1 MAGLIHIYCGDGKG
15 KTTAA
20 VGLAVRAAGARQ
32 RVLFAQFLKNGDSS
46 ELSVLRALEN
56 VEVFVCAARHGFLW
70 EMDENERARSRQDYS
85 ALLEEALEAA
95 RRGADLLILDE
106 AVSACNLGVIAEEK
120 LLAFLREKPVGL
132 EVVLTGRYPS
142 AALIARADYV
152 TEMKKL
158 RHPYDRG
165 VGARRGIE
173 F

>member
-20 VGLAVRAAGARQ
+20 VGLAVRAAGAR
-32 RVLFAQFLKNGDSS
+32 RRALFTQFFKSGDSS

-56 VEVFVCAARHGFLW
+56 VEVLVCEARHGFWW
-70 EMDENERARSRQDYS
+70 EMDEDARARARRDYS
-85 ALLEEALEAA
+85 ALLEKSLERA
-95 RRGADLLILDE
+95 RQGVDLLILDE
-106 AVSACNLGVIAEEK
+106 IISACNRGAVDETI
-120 LLAFLREKPVGL
+120 LLDFLREKPAEL
-132 EVVLTGRYPS
+132 EVVLTGRDPS
-142 AALIARADYV
+142 AALTGRADYV

-165 VGARRGIE
+165 VGARQGIE

>member
-20 VGLAVRAAGARQ
+20 VGLAVRAAGAGR
-32 RVLFAQFLKNGDSS
+32 RVLFTQFFKNGDSS
-46 ELSVLRALEN
+46 ELSILRALET
-56 VEVFVCAARHGFLW
+56 VEVLTCETRHGFW
-70 EMDENERARSRQDYS
+70 ANMDGHERERAGRDYS
-85 ALLEEALEAA
+85 ALLDRALETA
-95 RRGADLLILDE
+95 RRGAGLLVLDE
-106 AVSACNLGVIAEEK
+106 AVSACNHGVIEEEK
-120 LLAFLREKPVGL
+120 LLDFLRGKPAEL
-132 EVVLTGRYPS
+132 EVVLTGRDPS
-142 AALIARADYV
+142 AALMERADYV